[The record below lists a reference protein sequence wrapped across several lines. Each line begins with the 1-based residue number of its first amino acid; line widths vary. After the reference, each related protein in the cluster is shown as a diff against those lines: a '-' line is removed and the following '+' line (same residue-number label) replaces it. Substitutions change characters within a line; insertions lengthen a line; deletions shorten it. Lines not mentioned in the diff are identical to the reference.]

1 MHEKELET
9 FLRSRIPLSAAMAV
23 EVRTA
28 SPAMVVIFAPLAPN
42 LNHRDTA
49 FGGSVSAVAILAAW
63 SVLFVRMQTEGLAG
77 RIVIRRNSM
86 SYDRPIASDF
96 TASATT
102 PDAADWARFRA
113 TLARNRTARIRV
125 GAWIESGGERAGM
138 LEGEFA
144 VIPVEAVPTTRSRTP

>member
-28 SPAMVVIFAPLAPN
+28 SPSAVVIFAPLAPN

-63 SVLFVRMQTEGLAG
+63 SVLYVRMQAEGLAG
-77 RIVIRRNSM
+77 RIVIRRNTM
-86 SYDRPIASDF
+86 SYDRPIAGDF
-96 TASATT
+96 TASATAPEAT
-102 PDAADWARFRA
+102 DWAKFRA

-125 GAWIESGGERAGM
+125 GASIESAGERAGE

-144 VIPVEAVPTTRSRTP
+144 VLPT

>member
-28 SPAMVVIFAPLAPN
+28 SPSAVVIFAPLAPN

-63 SVLFVRMQTEGLAG
+63 SVLYVRMQAEGLAG
-77 RIVIRRNSM
+77 RIVIRRNTM
-86 SYDRPIASDF
+86 SYDRPIAGDF
-96 TASATT
+96 TASATAPEAT
-102 PDAADWARFRA
+102 DWAKFRA

-125 GAWIESGGERAGM
+125 GAWIESAGERAGE

-144 VIPVEAVPTTRSRTP
+144 VLPT

>member
-28 SPAMVVIFAPLAPN
+28 SPSAVVIFAPLAPN

-63 SVLFVRMQTEGLAG
+63 SVLYVRMQAEGLAG
-77 RIVIRRNSM
+77 RIVIRRNAM
-86 SYDRPIASDF
+86 SYDRPIAGDF
-96 TASATT
+96 TASAAA
-102 PDAADWARFRA
+102 PDATDWAKFRA
-113 TLARNRTARIRV
+113 TLARKRTARIRV
-125 GAWIESGGERAGM
+125 GARIESGGERAGE
-138 LEGEFA
+138 LDGEFA
-144 VIPVEAVPTTRSRTP
+144 VLPAGPDD